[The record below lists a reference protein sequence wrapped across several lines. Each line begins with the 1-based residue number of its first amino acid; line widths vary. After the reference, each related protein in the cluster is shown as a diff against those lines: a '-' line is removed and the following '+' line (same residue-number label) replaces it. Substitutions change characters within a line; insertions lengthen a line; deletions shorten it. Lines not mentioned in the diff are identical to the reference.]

1 VQLAAIA
8 IPTPPMAFGPMVSDR
23 PKAIGLAIILHGWG
37 ANAQDA
43 AYFSGMMQ
51 LPQIQLLIPDAP
63 FNHPYGGGKMWYG
76 LPDRFGFQSDLS
88 AQADLQTSRQL
99 LLDWIRSLPEAIGVP
114 TERTLLGGFSQGG
127 AMSLE
132 VGLELPL
139 AGLMVLSGYLHKPL
153 GKPLYTPPVL
163 MIHGRQDP
171 VVPLQAAHQ
180 TRDTLRQAG
189 VAVQYE
195 EFDMGHEVSPI
206 GLAHLQTFIQA
217 RLGV

>member
-8 IPTPPMAFGPMVSDR
+8 IPTPILSR
-23 PKAIGLAIILHGWG
+23 PIGLVIVLHGWG

-51 LPQIQLLIPDAP
+51 LPQIQLLIPNGP

-76 LPDRFGFQSDLS
+76 LPNSFGFESDLS
-88 AQADLQTSRQL
+88 GQPDLQTSRQL
-99 LLDWIRSLPEAIGVP
+99 LLDWIRSLPAATGVP

-132 VGLELPL
+132 VGLDLPL
-139 AGLMVLSGYLHKPL
+139 AGIMVLSGYLHKPL
-153 GKPLYTPPVL
+153 SKLRAAPPIL

-180 TRDTLRQAG
+180 TRDRLLQVGAT
-189 VAVQYE
+189 VQYE
-195 EFDMGHEVSPI
+195 ELDMGHEVSPI
-206 GLAHLQTFIQA
+206 GLARMQTFIQA
-217 RLGV
+217 QLHSGP

>member
-1 VQLAAIA
+1 VQLSAIA
-8 IPTPPMAFGPMVSDR
+8 IPTPIMTSP
-23 PKAIGLAIILHGWG
+23 IGLVIILHGWG

-51 LPQIQLLIPDAP
+51 LPQIQLLIPDGP
-63 FNHPYGGGKMWYG
+63 FDHPYGGGKMWYG
-76 LPDRFGFQSDLS
+76 LPNSFGFQTDLS
-88 AQADLQTSRQL
+88 GQADLQTSRQL
-99 LLDWIRSLPEAIGVP
+99 LLDWIRSLPAATGVP
-114 TERTLLGGFSQGG
+114 TDRTILGGFSQGG

-139 AGLMVLSGYLHKPL
+139 AGIMVLSGYLHKPI
-153 GKPLYTPPVL
+153 GKSLHKPPIL

-180 TRDTLRQAG
+180 TRDRLCQAG
-189 VAVQYE
+189 ATVQYE

-206 GLAHLQTFIQA
+206 VLARMQTFIQA
-217 RLGV
+217 HLPI